1 MGSRWIR
8 VGAMAQLKLRTTDAL
23 PETES
28 RRLARALGES
38 DDVTVFVNGT
48 TVKLPAEARDA
59 VVDVLRRLA
68 DGDAVMVSS
77 AEGLLN
83 TSQAAEVAG
92 ISLTYMRKLTDAGT
106 IPVEYRGT
114 HRRIRLRDVQAW
126 LESRAQKQREQQQP
140 GQRPAGP

>member
-1 MGSRWIR
+1 
-8 VGAMAQLKLRTTDAL
+8 MAQLKPRTTDAL
-23 PETES
+23 PETET

-38 DDVTVFVNGT
+38 DDITVFVNGT

-140 GQRPAGP
+140 GQLPADP

>member
-1 MGSRWIR
+1 
-8 VGAMAQLKLRTTDAL
+8 MAQLKPRTMDAL

>member
-1 MGSRWIR
+1 
-8 VGAMAQLKLRTTDAL
+8 MAQLKPRTTDAL
-23 PETES
+23 PEPES

-48 TVKLPAEARDA
+48 TVKLPAKARDA

-126 LESRAQKQREQQQP
+126 LESRAQKQRGQQP
-140 GQRPAGP
+140 GQSPADP

>member
-1 MGSRWIR
+1 
-8 VGAMAQLKLRTTDAL
+8 MAQLKPRTTDAL

-48 TVKLPAEARDA
+48 TVKLPAEARNA

-140 GQRPAGP
+140 GQRPADP

>member
-1 MGSRWIR
+1 
-8 VGAMAQLKLRTTDAL
+8 MAQLKPRTTDAL

-68 DGDAVMVSS
+68 DGDAVVVSS

>member
-1 MGSRWIR
+1 M
-8 VGAMAQLKLRTTDAL
+8 VGAMAQLKPRTTDAL
-23 PETES
+23 PEAES

-48 TVKLPAEARDA
+48 TVKLPAKARDA

-126 LESRAQKQREQQQP
+126 LESRAQTQRGQQQP
-140 GQRPAGP
+140 GQRPADT

>member
-1 MGSRWIR
+1 
-8 VGAMAQLKLRTTDAL
+8 MAQLKPRTTDAL

-140 GQRPAGP
+140 GQRPAAP

>member
-1 MGSRWIR
+1 
-8 VGAMAQLKLRTTDAL
+8 MAQLKPRTTDAL

-126 LESRAQKQREQQQP
+126 LESRAQKQRGQQQP
-140 GQRPAGP
+140 GQRPAAP

>member
-1 MGSRWIR
+1 
-8 VGAMAQLKLRTTDAL
+8 MAQLKPRTTDAL
-23 PETES
+23 PEAES

-48 TVKLPAEARDA
+48 TVKLPAKARDA

-68 DGDAVMVSS
+68 DGDAIMVSS
-77 AEGLLN
+77 AEVLLN
-83 TSQAAEVAG
+83 TSQAAEAAG

-126 LESRAQKQREQQQP
+126 LESREQKQRERP
-140 GQRPAGP
+140 GQRPEGP

>member
-1 MGSRWIR
+1 
-8 VGAMAQLKLRTTDAL
+8 MAQLKPRTTDAL
-23 PETES
+23 PETET

-38 DDVTVFVNGT
+38 DDITVFVNGT

>member
-1 MGSRWIR
+1 
-8 VGAMAQLKLRTTDAL
+8 MAQLKPRTTDAL

-92 ISLTYMRKLTDAGT
+92 ISLTYMRKLTDSGT

-140 GQRPAGP
+140 GQRPADP

>member
-1 MGSRWIR
+1 
-8 VGAMAQLKLRTTDAL
+8 MAQLKPRTTDAL
-23 PETES
+23 PETET

-38 DDVTVFVNGT
+38 DDITVFVNGT

-126 LESRAQKQREQQQP
+126 LESRAQKQREQQL
-140 GQRPAGP
+140 PADP

>member
-1 MGSRWIR
+1 
-8 VGAMAQLKLRTTDAL
+8 MAQLKPRTTDAL

-68 DGDAVMVSS
+68 DGDAVVVSS

-126 LESRAQKQREQQQP
+126 LESRAQKQREQQL
-140 GQRPAGP
+140 PADP

>member
-1 MGSRWIR
+1 
-8 VGAMAQLKLRTTDAL
+8 MAQLKPRTTDAL

-140 GQRPAGP
+140 GQLPADP

>member
-1 MGSRWIR
+1 
-8 VGAMAQLKLRTTDAL
+8 MAQLKPRTTDAL
-23 PETES
+23 PESES

-48 TVKLPAEARDA
+48 TVKLPAKARDA

-126 LESRAQKQREQQQP
+126 LESRAQKHRGQQQP
-140 GQRPAGP
+140 GQPPADP